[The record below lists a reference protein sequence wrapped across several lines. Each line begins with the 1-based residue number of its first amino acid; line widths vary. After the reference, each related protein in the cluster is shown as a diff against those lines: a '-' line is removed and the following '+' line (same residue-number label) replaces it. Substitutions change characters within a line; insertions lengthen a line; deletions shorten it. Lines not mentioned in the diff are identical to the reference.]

1 MPNLVPS
8 VPAAIETPAER
19 FRRLVAG
26 IAERLDQDFPAAVIP
41 PAAGGIDDDSA
52 FYGSDD
58 GRPAFVAAD
67 DAAWRG

>member
-1 MPNLVPS
+1 MLNPTPS
-8 VPAAIETPAER
+8 AAPAIETPADK

-26 IAERLDQDFPAAVIP
+26 IAERLDPDFPAAVIP